1 MEAAKMQLFN
11 IENLTVEFEGKKI
24 LDNVSF
30 AMSSAKITTII
41 GPNGSGK
48 TTLVR
53 SILGIIK
60 PTSGKIILN
69 PELKIGYMPQKLNLN
84 NHLPLNAEDFLRL
97 EIGDKISDE
106 TFVDIIQEIGIKHIL
121 PLNLQKL
128 SGGEMQR
135 TLLAKAMLSKPNLL
149 ILDEPVGG
157 LDINGQIDF
166 YKLID
171 KLRVERGISILIISH
186 DLHTV
191 MRRAD
196 HVICLHHHIC
206 CEGAPDYVNKQSYFN
221 HTFDPETLKTLS
233 IYEHHHDHKH

>member
-1 MEAAKMQLFN
+1 MQLLK
-11 IENLTVEFEGKKI
+11 IDNLTIELEGKKI
-24 LDNVSF
+24 LDNISF
-30 AMSSAKITTII
+30 AMSNAKITTII

-53 SILGIIK
+53 AILGILK
-60 PTSGKIILN
+60 PSSGTITLSPN
-69 PELKIGYMPQKLNLN
+69 LQIGYMPQKLNLN
-84 NHLPLNAEDFLRL
+84 KNLPLNAEDFLRL
-97 EIGDKISDE
+97 KIGSKLSE
-106 TFVDIIQEIGIKHIL
+106 KTFKDVVKEMDIEHIL

-135 TLLAKAMLSKPNLL
+135 TLLCKAMLSKPNLL
-149 ILDEPVGG
+149 ILDEPIGG

-171 KLRVERGISILIISH
+171 KLRVERGIAILIISH

-206 CEGAPDYVNKQSYFN
+206 CEGAPDFVNKQSYFKHN
-221 HTFDPETLKTLS
+221 FDSETLKTLS
-233 IYEHHHDHKH
+233 TYEHHHDHKH

>member
-1 MEAAKMQLFN
+1 MDLLFE
-11 IENLTVEFEGKKI
+11 IDNLSVEFEGKKV

-30 AMSSAKITTII
+30 AMSKGKIITII

-53 SILGIIK
+53 SILGIIN
-60 PTSGKIILN
+60 PSNGSIWQS

-84 NHLPLNAEDFLRL
+84 KNLPLTVIDFLRL
-97 EIGDKISDE
+97 EIGHKIAPNILEDTINELGIAAVLKSDLRK
-106 TFVDIIQEIGIKHIL
+106 I
-121 PLNLQKL
+121 
-128 SGGEMQR
+128 SGGEMQK
-135 TLLAKAMLSKPNLL
+135 TLLTKALLIKPNLL
-149 ILDEPVGG
+149 ILDEPIGG
-157 LDINGQIDF
+157 LDINSQIEF

-171 KLRVERGISILIISH
+171 KLRVEKGISVLIISH

-206 CEGAPDYVNKQSYFN
+206 CEGAPDFVNKQPYFS
-221 HTFDPETLKTLS
+221 HTFNNDTLQTLS
-233 IYEHHHDHKH
+233 VYKHHHDHDHNHS